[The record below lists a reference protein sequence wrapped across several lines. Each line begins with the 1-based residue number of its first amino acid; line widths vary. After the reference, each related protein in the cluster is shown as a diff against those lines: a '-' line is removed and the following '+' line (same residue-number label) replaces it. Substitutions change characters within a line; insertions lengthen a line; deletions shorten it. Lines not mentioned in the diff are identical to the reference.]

1 MKNLT
6 RSILAACAVFGAVLA
21 VAVGNS
27 TVFNQVKHQLAIG
40 DAFGHIYAF
49 QRDAEISDFTITEID
64 GGTAVS
70 APTTVLDAGLGG
82 LSFTNGA
89 QDNDSFEIQHK
100 VENWLLD
107 SPGKY
112 WFTGRLDV
120 SDDDQVDVYLGMI
133 ITDTTILAG
142 VTDGVYLRKDDGD
155 TNWDLVIERNS
166 TEVAS
171 TAIATLDTDEHE
183 YAIVVDVYS
192 ATGWGKVT
200 VLIDGVIV
208 HSKETTNLPYD
219 ESLTA
224 SASVTDGEAAAI
236 TWILRRIACAS
247 PNR

>member
-1 MKNLT
+1 MKIT
-6 RSILAACAVFGAVLA
+6 RPIAILAAVFATVIA

-27 TVFNQVKHQLAIG
+27 TVFNQVKQQVAIG
-40 DAFGHIYAF
+40 DHFGLVYSF
-49 QRDAEISDFTITEID
+49 QRDADISDFTITEID

-89 QDNDSFEIQHK
+89 QDNDSYEIQHK

-112 WFTGRLDV
+112 YFTGRLDV
-120 SDDDQVDVYLGMI
+120 SDDDQVDVILGMC
-133 ITDTTILAG
+133 ITDTTLLAG
-142 VTDGVYLRKDDGD
+142 MSDGVYLRKDDGD

-166 TEVAS
+166 TEVA
-171 TAIATLDTDEHE
+171 TAAIATLDTDEHE

-200 VLIDGVIV
+200 VLIDGVIIRSV
-208 HSKETTNLPYD
+208 ETTNLPYD